1 MGKGIKMKKVN
12 FILFFLLY
20 SVMIIII
27 PANPIAVY
35 WINEFGIDSTGWK
48 IELHCSHI
56 TDDNTSLN
64 RWFITSSTDTA
75 YFKDGKTFS
84 PIEYTAFDSNDMKT
98 DLKIN
103 AMGDTITL
111 FDSSSNFID
120 RLIFGDT
127 ISYYSIASPKPGQS
141 ICRGSLPG
149 LYVGYDFLYL
159 DDSPTFGSENDTV
172 GVKGYVDGF
181 VKDVSGNPIKDVK
194 VFYSFNEISPYQIDS
209 IFVLT
214 DSSGYFKF
222 RDYARVREIHFKKD
236 SYNDSSKLIQIWPD
250 STVTVEDI
258 ELVTGIVE
266 KVPVNIIKEFNLSQ
280 NFPNPFNNSTS
291 FFYTLPKADN
301 VEILIYDEKGALVE
315 KLFSGYQSAGK
326 YRVNWKTDNLASGV
340 YIYHIRTGS
349 FKISKKAV
357 LLK

>member
-1 MGKGIKMKKVN
+1 MKKVN
-12 FILFFLLY
+12 FIIFLLL
-20 SVMIIII
+20 SLLMINEAA
-27 PANPIAVY
+27 ANPIAIY
-35 WINEFGIDSTGWK
+35 WINEFGIDSTSWK

-56 TDDNTSLN
+56 TSDYISLN
-64 RWFITSSTDTA
+64 GWFITSSTDTA
-75 YFKDGKTFS
+75 FFKDGKTFI
-84 PIEYTAFDSNDMKT
+84 PIEYTAFDNNDLKT
-98 DLKIN
+98 EVKIN

-111 FDSSSNFID
+111 FDSSSNYID

-127 ISYYSIASPKPGQS
+127 ISYYSIACPKPGQS
-141 ICRGSLPG
+141 ICRGKLTG
-149 LYVGYDFLYL
+149 LYSDYDFLYL
-159 DDSPTFGSENDTV
+159 DDSPTFGSENDTL
-172 GVKGYVDGF
+172 GIKGYVDGY
-181 VKDVSGNPIKDVK
+181 VKDLSGNPIKGAK
-194 VFYSFNEISPYQIDS
+194 VFYSFNEISPYQVDS

-214 DSSGYFKF
+214 DSSGYFEF
-222 RDYARVREIHFKKD
+222 RDYARVRAVYLKKD

-250 STVTVEDI
+250 STVTMEDI
-258 ELVTGIVE
+258 KLVTGIVE

-301 VEILIYDEKGALVE
+301 VEISIYDEKGALVQ

-340 YIYHIRTGS
+340 YIYHLRTGS
-349 FKISKKAV
+349 FKISKKAI